1 MLLVP
6 RRAAVFGIAG
16 VVTLGGLL
24 GALWLGAWAFDV
36 RRFATHRGRLERVL
50 MSSPNSTQIAQA
62 FRDEGTRRLDRN
74 QTPAS
79 LRDFCE
85 RFAGRRAAE
94 MESAARPF
102 AATEAY
108 LAGDVVYFI
117 HYDAS
122 GVMRGFALV
131 DARELR
137 ARPEGT
143 SP

>member
-1 MLLVP
+1 MN
-6 RRAAVFGIAG
+6 RKRGAAFGIAS

-36 RRFATHRGRLERVL
+36 RRFTTHRRRLEGLLLR
-50 MSSPNSTQIAQA
+50 SPNATQLAQA
-62 FRDEGTRRLDRN
+62 FRDEGTRHLGRTE
-74 QTPAS
+74 TPAS
-79 LRDFCE
+79 LRSFCE
-85 RFAGRRAAE
+85 RFAGRQAADI
-94 MESAARPF
+94 ESGARRF
-102 AATEAY
+102 AASEAY

-137 ARPEGT
+137 TRREAA